1 MILLDSSAVVCAV
14 MREPE
19 APRLAARIESARGV
33 AIGAPTLLECG
44 MVLLRRGVDARRIVP
59 GYLDAIGAEVLDF
72 RREHASLALGTLE
85 KFGKV
90 STHRAS

>member
-19 APRLAARIESARGV
+19 APRLAARIESSRGV

-44 MVLLRRGVDARRIVP
+44 MVLLRRGVDAGRIVP
-59 GYLDAIGAEVLDF
+59 GYLEAIGAEVLDF